1 VTQETG
7 RTLVEVR
14 GTLSAA
20 VVQSVVSELGGEI
33 EARAESHSLVH
44 RAFALLSCFSN
55 HDHTLTLVEL
65 VDRSG
70 LPKATVHR
78 LAGQLI
84 EVGALERLGRE
95 YKIGVRIFQ
104 LSGTVWS
111 QRVLRN
117 AAAPYLQELFDE
129 VHETISLASLHGRNI
144 LYIDRLRGHG
154 MVSLP
159 SFPGD
164 TMPAYCT
171 GLGKA
176 LLAFSSGEQVR
187 SVVSQGLKPR
197 SPRTV
202 TAPQRF
208 LNQLTNIKR
217 TGVALDAEES
227 LDGVCCLA
235 APILGPDGKAFA
247 ALSVASTT
255 ARMRRI
261 RVAAVRES
269 ADRIGD
275 AMRRLDTSDGYRH
288 RS

>member
-1 VTQETG
+1 VTQETA
-7 RTLVEVR
+7 RKLLAERVAPTAATERIVR
-14 GTLSAA
+14 
-20 VVQSVVSELGGEI
+20 ELGAGTGI
-33 EARAESHSLVH
+33 QSRAESHSLVH

-55 HDHTLTLVEL
+55 HEHTLTLVN
-65 VDRSG
+65 RTG
-70 LPKATVHR
+70 LPTATVHR

-84 EVGALERLGRE
+84 EVGALERVGRE

-117 AAAPYLQELFDE
+117 AATPYLQELFDE
-129 VHETISLASLHGRNI
+129 VHETISLASLQGSNV

-154 MVSLP
+154 TVSLP
-159 SFPGD
+159 VFPGD
-164 TMPAYCT
+164 TMPAHCT

-176 LLAFSSGEQVR
+176 MLAFSSGEQVR

-197 SPRTV
+197 SPRTI

-208 LNQLTNIKR
+208 LDQLTSIKR

-227 LDGVCCLA
+227 VDGVCCVA
-235 APILGPDGKAFA
+235 APIIGPDGKAFA

-261 RVAAVRES
+261 RIAAVRES
-269 ADRIGD
+269 ANRISI
-275 AMRRLDTSDGYRH
+275 ALRRLDAAEGH
-288 RS
+288 RDRR